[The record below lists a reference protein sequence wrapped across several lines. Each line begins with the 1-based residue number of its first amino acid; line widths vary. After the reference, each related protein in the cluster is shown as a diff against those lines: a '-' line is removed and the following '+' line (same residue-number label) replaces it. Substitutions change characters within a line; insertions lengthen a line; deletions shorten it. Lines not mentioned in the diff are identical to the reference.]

1 MKKLTLFIAVSAL
14 ALGLAACGGSSS
26 DGGGGGDVT
35 GTAMPGLASCTV
47 QNTTQGVVCGKAV
60 AADGTTPLA
69 GAEVRLATASAQTL
83 STVTTKGVEDTT
95 KCVADTS
102 GDFACL
108 VPAGTSGA
116 TSFLLVFA
124 GFTDKTFSGEIA
136 AGVATDTGTQTMS
149 GSTSSRWV
157 VVPGAYDGVQV
168 LLSQLKGC
176 TLNDM
181 SGNPF
186 DPATMDPASARGS
199 DSCLAVGLLVL
210 DDMDTTSQY
219 YVPDFLLSAS
229 LADYASL
236 FINCAADYSGTT
248 GVDAAI
254 QAFNTNGGHIYFSD
268 LADSWLTTAFPG
280 MINFGP
286 ANTSSGPPNVSAS
299 VPYAPLAAVVGDP
312 IDIVFDLGSWADIDT
327 VEAGVTTYIQGDIS
341 ALSTLT
347 GVHPITVGWRPASA
361 TGCIFYT
368 SYHIEGA
375 GTGTGTPQENAIKY
389 LVQNIAT
396 VCQ

>member
-1 MKKLTLFIAVSAL
+1 MKKFLLFFSMAALAVS
-14 ALGLAACGGSSS
+14 LAACGGSSS
-26 DGGGGGDVT
+26 GGGGGDTT
-35 GTAMPGLASCTV
+35 GTAMPGLASCTA
-47 QNTTQGVVCGKAV
+47 QNTTQGVVCGQAL

-69 GAEVRLATASAQTL
+69 GAEVQLPAASAQTL
-83 STVTTKGVEDTT
+83 STVTTKGVEDST

-102 GDFACL
+102 GFFACL
-108 VPAGTSGA
+108 VPEGTSG
-116 TSFLLVFA
+116 TVSFIIIFA
-124 GFTDKTFSGEIA
+124 GFEDKAFTAEIA
-136 AGVATDTGTQTMS
+136 AGQTTDAGAQTMS
-149 GSTSSRWV
+149 GSTSARWV

-168 LLSQLKGC
+168 LLAQLKGC
-176 TLNDM
+176 TLTNLAGD
-181 SGNPF
+181 PF
-186 DPATMDPASARGS
+186 DATTDDPAHSRGS
-199 DSCLAVGLLVL
+199 DDCVSKGLVVL
-210 DDMDTTSQY
+210 DDTDTTSEY
-219 YVPDFLLSAS
+219 YVPDFLVSAA

-236 FINCAADYSGTT
+236 FINCAADYSSTD

-254 QAFNTNGGHIYFSD
+254 QTFNTNGGHIYFSD
-268 LADSWLTTAFPG
+268 LADSWLTSAFPG

-286 ANTSSGPPNVSAS
+286 ASTNTGTVSSS

-327 VEAGVTTYIQGDIS
+327 VESGVTTYIQGDIS
-341 ALSTLT
+341 SVSTLS

-361 TGCIFYT
+361 TGCVFYT